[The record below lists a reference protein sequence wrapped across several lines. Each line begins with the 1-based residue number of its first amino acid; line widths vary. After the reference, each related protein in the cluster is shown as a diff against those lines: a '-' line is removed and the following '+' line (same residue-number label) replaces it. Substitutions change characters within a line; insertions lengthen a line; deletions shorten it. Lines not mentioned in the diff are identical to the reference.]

1 MAGSTV
7 YFARDD
13 DGLRVALGNAG
24 LSRFEGRA
32 VPIKLHM
39 GEPGNP
45 YFIRPAIARI
55 VADAVREAGGHPYLF
70 DTVVAYPGERSH
82 RKGYERVAY
91 RHGFT
96 RERTGCNVT
105 IGERGV
111 RVLEADVA
119 LEVATQLH
127 ESDCMVVL
135 SHVKGHIQAGFGGAI
150 KNLGMGG
157 VTKASKRRV
166 HHMSVPVHDA
176 ERCTACG
183 LCVAA
188 CPSNALSVE
197 EGWRIDRRKCEGCGK
212 CVVACTTG
220 AMRFEVMSLARGLA
234 ISAMACVRGKEVIYV
249 SSLHNIAESCDCD
262 SSPGRIVC
270 PDIGYL
276 VGTDAAAIDAAALD
290 LVDGIMPD
298 VFLRTT
304 GVDPR
309 EQVRC
314 AVELGMCKSYTLREV
329 QTGPGTTADSAHR
342 R

>member
-7 YFARDD
+7 YFARDED
-13 DGLRVALGNAG
+13 DLRTALDRIG
-24 LSRFEGRA
+24 LSRFAGKP

-45 YFIRPAIARI
+45 YFLRPALARL
-55 VADAVREAGGHPYLF
+55 VAVAVREAGGHPYLF

-82 RKGYERVAY
+82 RRGYERVAY

-96 RERTGCNVT
+96 REYLGCPVT
-105 IGERGV
+105 VGERGV

-119 LEVATQLH
+119 LEVATQLY
-127 ESDCMVVL
+127 EADCMVVL

-166 HHMSVPVHDA
+166 HHMSVPVHD
-176 ERCTACG
+176 EEKCTNCG

-197 EGWRIDRRKCEGCGK
+197 GGWRIDRRKCEGCGK
-212 CVVACTTG
+212 CVMTCTAG
-220 AMRFEVMSLARGLA
+220 ALRFEVMSLARGLG
-234 ISAMACVRGKEVIYV
+234 ISAMACTRGKDVVYV
-249 SSLHNIAESCDCD
+249 NSLHNIAESCDCD
-262 SSPGRIVC
+262 PSPGRIVC

-276 VGTDAAAIDAAALD
+276 VGTEAAAIDAASLD
-290 LVDGIMPD
+290 LVDRIAPD

-314 AVELGMCKSYTLREV
+314 AVELGMSADYVLRDV
-329 QTGPGTTADSAHR
+329 KPGA
-342 R
+342 